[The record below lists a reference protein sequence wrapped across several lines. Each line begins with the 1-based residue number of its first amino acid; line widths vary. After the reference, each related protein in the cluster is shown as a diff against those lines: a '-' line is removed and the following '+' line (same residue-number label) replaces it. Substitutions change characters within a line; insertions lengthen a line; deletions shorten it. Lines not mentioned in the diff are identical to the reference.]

1 MSINIGDNFSYLGK
15 KFLDNRQSFDTLEL
29 MNNCSDAP
37 LGFITY
43 CKEDNKRY
51 EYSDAGWIEYKSS
64 ITDEEAEKLNIAYL
78 HSQTT
83 HVQASDLEGFATEE
97 FVTNKIAEAELGSEE
112 VDLSGYVSKEELEG
126 KGYLTGIPEEYVT
139 DEELNS
145 KGYLTEHQDLSNYAT
160 KEYVDDAI
168 SNIDISGGGNVDIDL
183 SNYVTNDKLQEGL
196 ANKFDNVEVNEAETN
211 DSQTA
216 LDFYANGEVVKTVYF
231 SGGGGGSTIIPP
243 YISTIL
249 PENSILGLG
258 GTFNL
263 QLDFSSSVTG
273 RGTAKIFVNDVESIS
288 MSIPQGENTIPMVD
302 TYFTKGNNRVTVY
315 VIDRTG
321 QMSNSLTFYVRY
333 GSLEITS
340 DFDAYTAYEPGAVVR
355 YYFTPTA
362 VDTSLAL
369 TMYMK
374 IDGGVKDGVSCSS
387 DTRGYF
393 TFPNNLEVGAHFC
406 QAYVMDSAGNTSN
419 VLSFNFIILDA
430 VSLVVASDT
439 INPIVEEGEQ
449 LSIDYKVYMRG
460 ATSFITKT
468 YIDENLV
475 NTGTCGLDFAYY
487 RTNTLTEG
495 IHTIKMEVYDV
506 TETVSDYIIWT
517 VTVTPSTYEM
527 LQPVKAGSLFIGTA
541 QNMTNSSEN
550 KEVWRGTDQDGA
562 IVDGILH
569 NFAFNSESGWVDDEL
584 LISGASSVE
593 IPITPLANNAR
604 YGFTLDIEFA
614 SKMIGVDDALVLNL
628 WDDEKDCGIKITTE
642 QVILR
647 SAEGNQADLY
657 FTDSE
662 MTSVMFIIDRNEA
675 TAKIYL
681 NGVMCSAFHLSDYSI
696 DGVPYLEDFTV
707 NNTIMLGG
715 SGHAR
720 IKNLRVYQV
729 ALSTDE
735 ILNNFM
741 ANETRKAE
749 QKALVEF
756 QKGDHL
762 PTLTIYCDFSG
773 LGKNDKKPCAITYVS
788 TDEEKY
794 GKSFTLTH
802 KKSTCQYQGT
812 SSMAYPIKNYRI
824 NLADEKGEKWK
835 YDFPY
840 GQPERR
846 YTLKADFMSSGH
858 WTNTGLTKWINKN
871 LYNYDLDDEKTMN
884 PKKWYDINNGG
895 SINDTRECIYGFPCR
910 LILVNDGNTPL
921 NEGQNEPTPGNTKD
935 MGIFNFNHDKDATD
949 TMGFDD
955 DVFPNCASYEVTA
968 NSDTSAGAFMRYKGV
983 PGNFA
988 TGGICETP
996 IGYVSGAY
1004 YTPLFPVE
1012 MFDGVTTVHH
1022 VIWTACSIGVDVNFN
1037 EVTNIQGQDPDLSEV
1052 IVEGVKYV
1060 RFKYYNT
1067 PDTTI
1072 GNVTIKATEVLEEAM
1087 PNFMAD
1093 FYVKSESDEL
1103 DYIKQSFELRFPDE
1117 DDVAEGWGFMG
1128 IPGEEG
1134 TGLKA
1139 LIDWVDGC
1147 TDEEFVRDFDQHF
1160 NRDYTLRY
1168 FLLVITLGMVDNLG
1182 KNMMLDTWDNKIFMP
1197 RFYDCDTICSY
1208 DNSGQLK
1215 FDVDIEMAQGYW
1227 NTSSSR
1233 LWTRIRDLMHDEL
1246 VAKYNNMRQN
1256 GMSYESFMEC
1266 FYDEQIAKIPQKYYN
1281 MDYDVKYGPFAD
1293 SYIGMANGDTY
1304 EHLKRWLQQRL
1315 RFVDTLYDYAPS
1327 YNNDVL
1333 TIRAN
1338 TTEPMTLEIETYT
1351 PVYQHLSWYNNQMD
1365 KKKIDGKTSVSFTG
1379 TAMAATDQEVLI
1391 YGGSNIKSIKGIS
1404 SMNPNRMLIGSA
1416 TRLIELDAPNCPL
1429 LADINANKANLAP
1442 HIYLNKVDLSG
1453 CPLLGGNLIVNQS
1466 PLVREIDIRGTAITG
1481 LNLPPS
1487 LRNLEV
1493 LKLPAAISNLVLNDA
1508 GQLHTL
1514 ELEEGGMLQSV
1525 SMTNCNA
1532 LTNVTNFNLEDATS
1546 ITLNNSYN
1554 TVDELYFSKATNLSV
1569 SNMANLERVIY
1580 TPNAEHEVF
1589 DKANVD
1595 NASNYTISTFNC
1607 PKLNEFVTT
1616 APYRE
1621 SYNIYKD
1628 EKVIDTTKTFDIL
1641 PKDYIKGYIHYETG
1655 EAVEQSDSPNI
1666 AFIQYVEVT
1675 EGLSYALEGECD
1687 TVRIAFY
1694 DDTKKF
1700 VKYIDTSTPNT
1711 FAVPTGVS
1719 YVRAMF
1725 VNYKTPVEQY
1735 KILGYGFTT
1744 IQVKDY
1750 GEKKPNE
1757 VFEANILDISSTQF
1771 TDVKLLCTTDTN
1783 KLLLPRTV
1791 KNLIVD
1797 SAYDLDTELLT
1808 DGDYD
1813 TIHTDLYEPYNTDY
1827 EENVFKTVTTNYPDF
1842 FGTEAPITANKY
1854 IDNNGNISDANSW
1867 FSTVDFYDISHCT
1880 SIRVNSSKGS
1890 TRIFFYDS
1898 SQTFIIYYDMTVGT
1912 DIDIPN
1918 NAKYARWLLNQGYEK
1933 RDITIGSNS
1942 PVNIVPS
1949 ASDGS
1954 LIFSMH
1960 APHNTTEPA
1969 SGVWDLKGFE
1979 FDTFHTFG
1987 LNNDIKQIYGYVEK
2001 SIVLEGTNLNW
2012 EFSYGSRDHTYILN
2026 NGFKSIT
2033 PLLCNGHI
2041 IVCRDKDGN
2050 VVANYKFVDKGIAV
2064 KIPANTYEIE
2074 LECYTTETSI
2084 VSYNVVYEE
2093 LEPIQIQMPNRLD
2106 GYTNRVDNFVSPYEV
2121 ARYIASDTTTIP
2133 SFNSEFRYHT
2143 IVSST
2148 DDGYEY
2154 VITADDLDNLPTSMV
2169 FKNLTGL
2176 KSVKYLKTDA
2186 LTSMN
2191 AMFYGCS
2198 KLESINLSNSN
2209 TANVT
2214 SMYTMF
2220 QGCTSLSDV
2229 NLSGVNTSKVTSF
2242 FRMFYGCSSLT
2253 SLDLSSL
2260 DAGKVT
2266 DVEEMFCSCSKLEDL
2281 ILFGGQPK
2289 LYRMKGVFNKCNKLK
2304 SLDLNYWDTR
2314 DVNSTENLF
2323 NSCYALTTLNIS
2335 NWNMSK
2341 VTTMYSMFNGCSS
2354 LTSIDL
2360 SGWVT
2365 SSLTSMYNIFRQC
2378 SSLTNIEGIE
2388 TLDTSKVA
2396 NMVAVFYG
2404 CSSLTSLDLSG
2415 WDTSTITD
2423 AADMFTKC
2431 TSLQELHIET
2441 WPLND
2446 VTQREVSSLPVGN
2459 DAKNIVYATA
2469 YFTVPSG
2476 WTLDHALEII
2486 RYTTSKSGTKPDLG
2500 MFTAYSLGETDNG
2513 DGTYTVQIAAN
2524 SLDNLPDTIL
2534 MNYTRVDGLLSVDKC
2549 NCSNL
2554 LSTESMF
2561 MNCSTLTRVNLI
2573 GLDAGTVTN
2582 MSKMFYGCGN
2592 LKTIEGIGT
2601 WNTSNVTNMASMFRG
2616 CELLTSLDVSNWG
2629 TSKVADMGGLFADC
2643 RKLTSVEGIGEWDT
2657 SSVTAMNGLFSNC
2670 KGLTSLD
2677 LSGWK
2682 PEKVV
2687 KMSGMFYGCSS
2698 LSSVIGMDSWYCP
2711 LVDDISSLFQGTDKM
2726 TTIDIH
2732 TWKKGLAEEA
2742 KIITIFS
2749 FANNYG
2755 TTYIDISGIEV
2766 VDDINFA
2773 NAFRWGLQTLKWSN
2787 WKNTID
2793 LSNVGTLTQECVIDL
2808 VANLAEVTSTK
2819 TLTLGS
2825 TLLRY
2830 LTDEQIAEAT
2840 NKGWTLV

>member
-1 MSINIGDNFSYLGK
+1 MSLNIGDNFSYLGK

-29 MNNCSDAP
+29 MNNCSDVP
-37 LGFITY
+37 IGFITF

-51 EYSDAGWIEYKSS
+51 EYTESGWIEYSTSISS
-64 ITDEEAEKLNIAYL
+64 EQVEKINAAYI
-78 HSQTT
+78 HSQTQ
-83 HVQASDLEGFATEE
+83 HVQPSDLEGFATEE
-97 FVTNKIAEAELGSEE
+97 FVTNKIAEAELGGEE

-139 DEELNS
+139 DEELNA
-145 KGYLTEHQDLSNYAT
+145 KGYLTEHQDLSGYAT
-160 KEYVDDAI
+160 KEYVDEAI

-183 SNYVTNDKLQEGL
+183 SNYVTNDKLQESL
-196 ANKFDNVEVNEAETN
+196 ANKFDNVEVNEAQTT

-216 LDFYANGEVVKTVYF
+216 LDFYANGEVVKTIYF
-231 SGGGGGSTIIPP
+231 SGGGGNATIPP

-258 GTFNL
+258 GVFDL

-273 RGTAKIFVNDVESIS
+273 RGTVKIFVNDVESIS
-288 MSIPQGENTIPMVD
+288 MSIPQGENTIPMAD

-315 VIDRTG
+315 VVDRTG

-374 IDGGVKDGVSCSS
+374 IDGEVKDGVSCSS

-406 QAYVMDSAGNTSN
+406 QAYVMDSAGSTSN
-419 VLSFNFIILDA
+419 VLSFNFIVLDA

-439 INPIVEEGEQ
+439 VNPIVEEGEQ
-449 LSIDYKVYMRG
+449 LSLDYKVYMRG

-487 RTNTLTEG
+487 KTSTLTEG

-662 MTSVMFIIDRNEA
+662 MTSVIFIIDRNEA

-741 ANETRKAE
+741 ANETIKAE

-756 QKGDHL
+756 QKGNHL

-773 LGKNDKKPCAITYVS
+773 LGKDDKKPCAITYVS

-824 NLADEKGEKWK
+824 NLADETGEKWK

-846 YTLKADFMSSGH
+846 FTLKADFMSSGH
-858 WTNTGLTKWINKN
+858 WTNTGLTKWINNN

-968 NSDTSAGAFMRYKGV
+968 NSDTSAGAFMRNSKKMEFNITNRYGGYYYLDDLGLKLGDTVTYK
-983 PGNFA
+983 
-988 TGGICETP
+988 T
-996 IGYVSGAY
+996 SGDTLGTVFY
-1004 YTPLFPVE
+1004 YTDNNAAVSTKALGTNEGTFVIPEDENIVKIRFRPSSVNTDLITLNGEQYQAVYV
-1012 MFDGVTTVHH
+1012 DGTPSSTV
-1022 VIWTACSIGVDVNFN
+1022 G
-1037 EVTNIQGQDPDLSEV
+1037 
-1052 IVEGVKYV
+1052 
-1060 RFKYYNT
+1060 
-1067 PDTTI
+1067 
-1072 GNVTIKATEVLEEAM
+1072 
-1087 PNFMAD
+1087 
-1093 FYVKSESDEL
+1093 ESDL

-1117 DDVAEGWGFMG
+1117 DDVPEGWGFMG

-1139 LIDWVDGC
+1139 LIDWVDTC

-1160 NRDYTLRY
+1160 HRDYTLRY

-1256 GMSYESFMEC
+1256 GLSYESLMEC

-1442 HIYLNKVDLSG
+1442 HLYLNRVNLSG

-1487 LRNLEV
+1487 LRNLEI

-1514 ELEEGGMLQSV
+1514 EFEEGGTLQSV

-1546 ITLNNSYN
+1546 VTLNNSYN
-1554 TVDELYFSKATNLSV
+1554 TVNELYFSKATNLSV
-1569 SNMANLERVIY
+1569 SNMSNLERLVY

-1589 DKANVD
+1589 DKTNVD
-1595 NASNYTISTFNC
+1595 NALNYTISTFNC

-1616 APYRE
+1616 APYRN
-1621 SYNIYKD
+1621 SY
-1628 EKVIDTTKTFDIL
+1628 
-1641 PKDYIKGYIHYETG
+1641 G
-1655 EAVEQSDSPNI
+1655 
-1666 AFIQYVEVT
+1666 
-1675 EGLSYALEGECD
+1675 
-1687 TVRIAFY
+1687 
-1694 DDTKKF
+1694 
-1700 VKYIDTSTPNT
+1700 
-1711 FAVPTGVS
+1711 
-1719 YVRAMF
+1719 
-1725 VNYKTPVEQY
+1725 
-1735 KILGYGFTT
+1735 
-1744 IQVKDY
+1744 KDY

-1757 VFEANILDISSTQF
+1757 VFEANVLDISSTQF

-1797 SAYDLDTELLT
+1797 SAYDLDTEYLT

-1827 EENVFKTVTTNYPDF
+1827 EGEVVKIISGTVS
-1842 FGTEAPITANKY
+1842 E
-1854 IDNNGNISDANSW
+1854 
-1867 FSTVDFYDISHCT
+1867 TVEEHQY
-1880 SIRVNSSKGS
+1880 
-1890 TRIFFYDS
+1890 
-1898 SQTFIIYYDMTVGT
+1898 
-1912 DIDIPN
+1912 
-1918 NAKYARWLLNQGYEK
+1918 
-1933 RDITIGSNS
+1933 
-1942 PVNIVPS
+1942 NIVPS

-1954 LIFSMH
+1954 LIFSMY

-1969 SGVWDLKGFE
+1969 SGTWDMKGLE
-1979 FDTFHTFG
+1979 LDIYHTFG
-1987 LNNDIKQIYGYVEK
+1987 LNNDIVQAEDG
-2001 SIVLEGTNLNW
+2001 
-2012 EFSYGSRDHTYILN
+2012 
-2026 NGFKSIT
+2026 SIT
-2033 PLLCNGHI
+2033 
-2041 IVCRDKDGN
+2041 
-2050 VVANYKFVDKGIAV
+2050 
-2064 KIPANTYEIE
+2064 
-2074 LECYTTETSI
+2074 
-2084 VSYNVVYEE
+2084 
-2093 LEPIQIQMPNRLD
+2093 MPNRLD
-2106 GYTNRVDNFVSPYEV
+2106 GYSYSIDNLRFPNEIANYT
-2121 ARYIASDTTTIP
+2121 ASDANTFPT
-2133 SFNSEFRYHT
+2133 FNDEFKY
-2143 IVSST
+2143 S
-2148 DDGYEY
+2148 Y
-2154 VITADDLDNLPTSMV
+2154 VVNEQGGSYNYRILADDMDNLPTSIS
-2169 FKNLTGL
+2169 FRDKSNLLT
-2176 KSVKYLKTDA
+2176 VEYLNVNKVTN
-2186 LTSMN
+2186 MN
-2191 AMFYGCS
+2191 SMFY
-2198 KLESINLSNSN
+2198 N
-2209 TANVT
+2209 
-2214 SMYTMF
+2214 
-2220 QGCTSLSDV
+2220 
-2229 NLSGVNTSKVTSF
+2229 
-2242 FRMFYGCSSLT
+2242 CSSLT
-2253 SLDLSSL
+2253 SLDAS
-2260 DAGKVT
+2260 
-2266 DVEEMFCSCSKLEDL
+2266 
-2281 ILFGGQPK
+2281 
-2289 LYRMKGVFNKCNKLK
+2289 N
-2304 SLDLNYWDTR
+2304 WDT
-2314 DVNSTENLF
+2314 
-2323 NSCYALTTLNIS
+2323 
-2335 NWNMSK
+2335 SK
-2341 VTTMYSMFNGCSS
+2341 VTTMV
-2354 LTSIDL
+2354 D
-2360 SGWVT
+2360 
-2365 SSLTSMYNIFRQC
+2365 
-2378 SSLTNIEGIE
+2378 
-2388 TLDTSKVA
+2388 A
-2396 NMVAVFYG
+2396 FYG
-2404 CSSLTSLDLSG
+2404 CSNLTSIKGIGTWDTGEVTIMSGTFNNCAKLSSLDVSNWVTSNVENMYNLFRNCSSLQSIDISG
-2415 WDTSTITD
+2415 WDTSNVTNMGYMFHGCTALTSLNLSNFNTSKLTGMSCMFYSCIALTSLNLSSFDTGNVTD
-2423 AADMFTKC
+2423 TYAMLSNC
-2431 TSLQELHIET
+2431 TSLQELHIES

-2446 VTQREVSSLPVGN
+2446 ITQKAVSSLPVGN
-2459 DAKNIVYATA
+2459 DAKNDVYASVN
-2469 YFTVPSG
+2469 FTVPSG
-2476 WTLDHALEII
+2476 WTLINATAKTMIMDQN
-2486 RYTTSKSGTKPDLG
+2486 DL
-2500 MFTAYSLGETDNG
+2500 
-2513 DGTYTVQIAAN
+2513 AN
-2524 SLDNLPDTIL
+2524 
-2534 MNYTRVDGLLSVDKC
+2534 
-2549 NCSNL
+2549 
-2554 LSTESMF
+2554 
-2561 MNCSTLTRVNLI
+2561 
-2573 GLDAGTVTN
+2573 
-2582 MSKMFYGCGN
+2582 
-2592 LKTIEGIGT
+2592 
-2601 WNTSNVTNMASMFRG
+2601 
-2616 CELLTSLDVSNWG
+2616 
-2629 TSKVADMGGLFADC
+2629 
-2643 RKLTSVEGIGEWDT
+2643 
-2657 SSVTAMNGLFSNC
+2657 
-2670 KGLTSLD
+2670 
-2677 LSGWK
+2677 
-2682 PEKVV
+2682 
-2687 KMSGMFYGCSS
+2687 
-2698 LSSVIGMDSWYCP
+2698 
-2711 LVDDISSLFQGTDKM
+2711 
-2726 TTIDIH
+2726 
-2732 TWKKGLAEEA
+2732 
-2742 KIITIFS
+2742 
-2749 FANNYG
+2749 
-2755 TTYIDISGIEV
+2755 
-2766 VDDINFA
+2766 
-2773 NAFRWGLQTLKWSN
+2773 
-2787 WKNTID
+2787 
-2793 LSNVGTLTQECVIDL
+2793 
-2808 VANLAEVTSTK
+2808 
-2819 TLTLGS
+2819 
-2825 TLLRY
+2825 
-2830 LTDEQIAEAT
+2830 LTDEEIAALIDD
-2840 NKGWTLV
+2840 GWTIG

>member
-1 MSINIGDNFSYLGK
+1 MSLNIGDNFSYLGK

-29 MNNCSDAP
+29 MNNCSDVP
-37 LGFITY
+37 IGFITF

-51 EYSDAGWIEYKSS
+51 EYTESGW
-64 ITDEEAEKLNIAYL
+64 
-78 HSQTT
+78 
-83 HVQASDLEGFATEE
+83 V
-97 FVTNKIAEAELGSEE
+97 EL
-112 VDLSGYVSKEELEG
+112 V
-126 KGYLTGIPEEYVT
+126 
-139 DEELNS
+139 
-145 KGYLTEHQDLSNYAT
+145 
-160 KEYVDDAI
+160 
-168 SNIDISGGGNVDIDL
+168 GGGNVNIDL
-183 SNYVTNDKLQEGL
+183 SDYVTNDKLQEGL

-211 DSQTA
+211 DDQTA

-231 SGGGGGSTIIPP
+231 SGGGGGSATIPP

-258 GTFNL
+258 GVFDL
-263 QLDFSSSVTG
+263 QLDFSSSIIG
-273 RGTAKIFVNDVESIS
+273 RGTVKIFVNDVESIS
-288 MSIPQGENTIPMVD
+288 MSIPQGENTIPMAD

-374 IDGGVKDGVSCSS
+374 IDGAVKDGVSCSS

-393 TFPNNLEVGAHFC
+393 TFPNNLEVGAHYC
-406 QAYVMDSAGNTSN
+406 QAYIVDSAGNTSN
-419 VLSFNFIILDA
+419 VLSFNFIVLDA

-439 INPIVEEGEQ
+439 VNPIIEEGEQ
-449 LSIDYKVYMRG
+449 LSLDYKVYMRG

-487 RTNTLTEG
+487 RTSTLTEG

-662 MTSVMFIIDRNEA
+662 MTSVMFVIDRNEA

-773 LGKNDKKPCAITYVS
+773 LGKDDKKPCAITYVS

-824 NLADEKGEKWK
+824 NLADETGEKWK

-840 GQPERR
+840 GKPERR

-858 WTNTGLTKWINKN
+858 WTNTGLTKWINNN

-895 SINDTRECIYGFPCR
+895 SIDDTRECIYGFPCR

-968 NSDTSAGAFMRYKGV
+968 NSDTSAGAFM
-983 PGNFA
+983 
-988 TGGICETP
+988 
-996 IGYVSGAY
+996 
-1004 YTPLFPVE
+1004 
-1012 MFDGVTTVHH
+1012 
-1022 VIWTACSIGVDVNFN
+1022 
-1037 EVTNIQGQDPDLSEV
+1037 
-1052 IVEGVKYV
+1052 KYDAN
-1060 RFKYYNT
+1060 RT
-1067 PDTTI
+1067 PDMT
-1072 GNVTIKATEVLEEAM
+1072 
-1087 PNFMAD
+1087 
-1093 FYVKSESDEL
+1093 EL

-1117 DDVAEGWGFMG
+1117 DDVPEGWGFMG

-1233 LWTRIRDLMHDEL
+1233 LWSRIRDLMHDEL
-1246 VAKYNNMRQN
+1246 VAKYNDMRQN
-1256 GMSYESFMEC
+1256 GMSYETFMEC

-1442 HIYLNKVDLSG
+1442 HLYLNKVNLNG

-1481 LNLPPS
+1481 LNLPS
-1487 LRNLEV
+1487 SVRNLEV
-1493 LKLPAAISNLVLNDA
+1493 LRLPAAIQNLVLNDA

-1514 ELEEGGMLQSV
+1514 EFEYGGRIQNV

-1554 TVDELYFSKATNLSV
+1554 TVNELYFSKATNLSI
-1569 SNMANLERVIY
+1569 SNMANLERIIY

-1589 DKANVD
+1589 DKTNVD
-1595 NASNYTISTFNC
+1595 NALNYTISTFNC
-1607 PKLNEFVTT
+1607 PKLNTFMTT
-1616 APYRE
+1616 APYRN
-1621 SYNIYKD
+1621 SYGK
-1628 EKVIDTTKTFDIL
+1628 E
-1641 PKDYIKGYIHYETG
+1641 
-1655 EAVEQSDSPNI
+1655 
-1666 AFIQYVEVT
+1666 
-1675 EGLSYALEGECD
+1675 
-1687 TVRIAFY
+1687 
-1694 DDTKKF
+1694 
-1700 VKYIDTSTPNT
+1700 
-1711 FAVPTGVS
+1711 
-1719 YVRAMF
+1719 
-1725 VNYKTPVEQY
+1725 
-1735 KILGYGFTT
+1735 
-1744 IQVKDY
+1744 Y

-1757 VFEANILDISSTQF
+1757 VFEANVLDISSTQF
-1771 TDVKLLCTTDTN
+1771 KDVKLLCTTDTN

-1791 KNLIVD
+1791 KNLVVD
-1797 SAYDLDTELLT
+1797 SAYDLDTEYLT

-1827 EENVFKTVTTNYPDF
+1827 KDSVVIQKDRLISLVENGKKVGNFEIGYEIYPD
-1842 FGTEAPITANKY
+1842 GYPREASGFLTTPYYSIAPGNTFRFETQHGVNTGLYEFQIAYADADFKPIRFDWCQAGYLPSAGWDVAPAGSAYVIVSARYDTLMVTDGIFRLY
-1854 IDNNGNISDANSW
+1854 ISGAA
-1867 FSTVDFYDISHCT
+1867 T
-1880 SIRVNSSKGS
+1880 
-1890 TRIFFYDS
+1890 
-1898 SQTFIIYYDMTVGT
+1898 
-1912 DIDIPN
+1912 P
-1918 NAKYARWLLNQGYEK
+1918 
-1933 RDITIGSNS
+1933 
-1942 PVNIVPS
+1942 NIVPS
-1949 ASDGS
+1949 SSDGS
-1954 LIFSMH
+1954 LIFSMY

-1969 SGVWDLKGFE
+1969 SGTWDMKGLD

-1987 LNNDIKQIYGYVEK
+1987 LNNDIIQAEDG
-2001 SIVLEGTNLNW
+2001 
-2012 EFSYGSRDHTYILN
+2012 
-2026 NGFKSIT
+2026 SIT
-2033 PLLCNGHI
+2033 
-2041 IVCRDKDGN
+2041 
-2050 VVANYKFVDKGIAV
+2050 
-2064 KIPANTYEIE
+2064 
-2074 LECYTTETSI
+2074 
-2084 VSYNVVYEE
+2084 
-2093 LEPIQIQMPNRLD
+2093 MPNRLD
-2106 GYTNRVDNFVSPYEV
+2106 GYSYKLDNLRLPNEIANYT
-2121 ARYIASDTTTIP
+2121 ASDANTFPT
-2133 SFNSEFRYHT
+2133 FNAEFKY
-2143 IVSST
+2143 S
-2148 DDGYEY
+2148 Y
-2154 VITADDLDNLPTSMV
+2154 VINEQDGVYVYRILADDMDNLPTSIS
-2169 FKNLTGL
+2169 FYSKTTLLTVG
-2176 KSVKYLKTDA
+2176 Y
-2186 LTSMN
+2186 
-2191 AMFYGCS
+2191 
-2198 KLESINLSNSN
+2198 INMS
-2209 TANVT
+2209 NVT
-2214 SMYTMF
+2214 TIN
-2220 QGCTSLSDV
+2220 D
-2229 NLSGVNTSKVTSF
+2229 
-2242 FRMFYGCSSLT
+2242 
-2253 SLDLSSL
+2253 
-2260 DAGKVT
+2260 
-2266 DVEEMFCSCSKLEDL
+2266 
-2281 ILFGGQPK
+2281 
-2289 LYRMKGVFNKCNKLK
+2289 
-2304 SLDLNYWDTR
+2304 
-2314 DVNSTENLF
+2314 
-2323 NSCYALTTLNIS
+2323 
-2335 NWNMSK
+2335 
-2341 VTTMYSMFNGCSS
+2341 MFNGCSS
-2354 LTSIDL
+2354 LTSVDAKDWDVRNVVTTASTFMGCSAL
-2360 SGWVT
+2360 TSLNVSGWDT
-2365 SSLTSMYNIFRQC
+2365 SNFDYLYYTFYDC
-2378 SSLTNIEGIE
+2378 SSLTEIIGIE
-2388 TLDTSKVA
+2388 DWDTRNVA
-2396 NMVAVFYG
+2396 GLEWTFRN
-2404 CSSLTSLDLSG
+2404 CSSLTELNIGGWDVSKVTTMMSAFRSCDNLTTLDLSG
-2415 WDTSTITD
+2415 WDVSQV
-2423 AADMFTKC
+2423 
-2431 TSLQELHIET
+2431 TSLNNTFRGCSNLTELDVTEWDTDLVTNMQGTFRDCSSLTTLDISGWNVNNVSDMDNMMNGCGSLVELDMSNWNVSNVDDMT
-2441 WPLND
+2441 NMMYDCYALQIIRVNNWPLND
-2446 VTQREVSSLPVGN
+2446 ITQSAITRLPVGD
-2459 DAKNIVYATA
+2459 DAKNIIYATV
-2469 YFTVPSG
+2469 YFTAPSG
-2476 WTLDHALEII
+2476 WELVNLLEIA
-2486 RYTTSKSGTKPDLG
+2486 RYTTNATGVLPTFNTDFTGYEVGT
-2500 MFTAYSLGETDNG
+2500 TDNG
-2513 DGTYTVQIAAN
+2513 NGTYTIRIATNNLENMPSTIYFRDN
-2524 SLDNLPDTIL
+2524 SSLLTVEKIAIP
-2534 MNYTRVDGLLSVDKC
+2534 GLTDISQMIE
-2549 NCSNL
+2549 NC
-2554 LSTESMF
+2554 
-2561 MNCSTLTRVNLI
+2561 
-2573 GLDAGTVTN
+2573 A
-2582 MSKMFYGCGN
+2582 
-2592 LKTIEGIGT
+2592 
-2601 WNTSNVTNMASMFRG
+2601 NVTYINVSD
-2616 CELLTSLDVSNWG
+2616 LDVSQVTIMNR
-2629 TSKVADMGGLFADC
+2629 AL
-2643 RKLTSVEGIGEWDT
+2643 RKCNNLVTIDVTGWDT
-2657 SSVTAMNGLFSNC
+2657 RNV
-2670 KGLTSLD
+2670 TSLYGTFANNPKLETIIGLED
-2677 LSGWK
+2677 WNVENVESFREICTGNTALQAFNIGNWRNNK
-2682 PEKVV
+2682 NTITY
-2687 KMSGMFYGCSS
+2687 GMFYGCRALTELDMGGFDMGNVTDTTSMFSS
-2698 LSSVIGMDSWYCP
+2698 TSGLTRFNSPTNIG
-2711 LVDDISSLFQGTDKM
+2711 ISIAF
-2726 TTIDIH
+2726 
-2732 TWKKGLAEEA
+2732 
-2742 KIITIFS
+2742 
-2749 FANNYG
+2749 NN
-2755 TTYIDISGIEV
+2755 T
-2766 VDDINFA
+2766 
-2773 NAFRWGLQTLKWSN
+2773 Q
-2787 WKNTID
+2787 ID
-2793 LSNVGTLTQECVIDL
+2793 LESALDIID
-2808 VANLAEVTSTK
+2808 NLAEVSSTQ

-2825 TLLRY
+2825 GILGLL
-2830 LTDEQIAEAT
+2830 TPAQIAVAT
-2840 NKGWTLV
+2840 NKGWDVR

>member
-1 MSINIGDNFSYLGK
+1 MSLNIGDNFSYLGK

-29 MNNCSDAP
+29 MNNCSDVP
-37 LGFITY
+37 IGFITF

-51 EYSDAGWIEYKSS
+51 EYTESGWVEYSTS
-64 ITDEEAEKLNIAYL
+64 ISNEQVEKINAAYI
-78 HSQTT
+78 HSQTQ
-83 HVQASDLEGFATEE
+83 HVQPSDLEGFATEE
-97 FVTNKIAEAELGSEE
+97 FVTNKIAEAELGGGE

-139 DEELNS
+139 DEELNA
-145 KGYLTEHQDLSNYAT
+145 KGYLTEHQDLSGYAT
-160 KEYVDDAI
+160 KEYVDEAV
-168 SNIDISGGGNVDIDL
+168 SNIDISGGNVDIDL
-183 SNYVTNDKLQEGL
+183 SDYVTNDKLQEGL

-211 DSQTA
+211 DNQTA

-231 SGGGGGSTIIPP
+231 SGGGGGSATIPP

-263 QLDFSSSVTG
+263 QLDFSSSITG

-288 MSIPQGENTIPMVD
+288 MSIPQGENTIPMAD

-374 IDGGVKDGVSCSS
+374 IDGAVKDGVSCSS

-406 QAYVMDSAGNTSN
+406 QAYVTDSAGNTSN
-419 VLSFNFIILDA
+419 ILSFNFIVLDA

-439 INPIVEEGEQ
+439 VNPIVEEGEQ
-449 LSIDYKVYMRG
+449 LSLDYKVYMRG

-468 YIDENLV
+468 YIDEDLV

-495 IHTIKMEVYDV
+495 VHTIKMEVYDV

-593 IPITPLANNAR
+593 IPITPLANNAK

-662 MTSVMFIIDRNEA
+662 MTSVMFVIDRNEA

-707 NNTIMLGG
+707 NNTITLGG

-756 QKGDHL
+756 QKGNHL

-824 NLADEKGEKWK
+824 NLADEAGNKWK

-846 YTLKADFMSSGH
+846 FTLKADFMSSGH
-858 WTNTGLTKWINKN
+858 WTNTGLTKWINNN
-871 LYNYDLDDEKTMN
+871 LYNYDLNDEKTMN

-895 SINDTRECIYGFPCR
+895 SIDDTRECIYGFPCR

-968 NSDTSAGAFMRYKGV
+968 NSDTSAGAFMKY
-983 PGNFA
+983 
-988 TGGICETP
+988 
-996 IGYVSGAY
+996 
-1004 YTPLFPVE
+1004 
-1012 MFDGVTTVHH
+1012 
-1022 VIWTACSIGVDVNFN
+1022 DVN
-1037 EVTNIQGQDPDLSEV
+1037 
-1052 IVEGVKYV
+1052 
-1060 RFKYYNT
+1060 RT
-1067 PDTTI
+1067 PDI
-1072 GNVTIKATEVLEEAM
+1072 
-1087 PNFMAD
+1087 
-1093 FYVKSESDEL
+1093 SEL

-1117 DDVAEGWGFMG
+1117 DDVEEGWGFMG

-1134 TGLKA
+1134 TGLKT

-1246 VAKYNNMRQN
+1246 VAKYNDMRQN
-1256 GMSYESFMEC
+1256 GMSYETFMEC

-1442 HIYLNKVDLSG
+1442 HIYLNKVNLSG
-1453 CPLLGGNLIVNQS
+1453 CPLLGGNLIINQS
-1466 PLVREIDIRGTAITG
+1466 PLVREIDIHGTAITG
-1481 LNLPPS
+1481 LNLPS
-1487 LRNLEV
+1487 SVRNLEV
-1493 LKLPAAISNLVLNDA
+1493 LRLPAAIQNLVLNDA

-1514 ELEEGGMLQSV
+1514 EFEDGGRIQNV

-1554 TVDELYFSKATNLSV
+1554 TVNELYFSKATNLSV
-1569 SNMANLERVIY
+1569 SNMANLERVVY

-1589 DKANVD
+1589 DKTNVD
-1595 NASNYTISTFNC
+1595 NALNYTISTFNC

-1616 APYRE
+1616 APYRN
-1621 SYNIYKD
+1621 SY
-1628 EKVIDTTKTFDIL
+1628 
-1641 PKDYIKGYIHYETG
+1641 
-1655 EAVEQSDSPNI
+1655 S
-1666 AFIQYVEVT
+1666 
-1675 EGLSYALEGECD
+1675 
-1687 TVRIAFY
+1687 
-1694 DDTKKF
+1694 
-1700 VKYIDTSTPNT
+1700 
-1711 FAVPTGVS
+1711 
-1719 YVRAMF
+1719 
-1725 VNYKTPVEQY
+1725 
-1735 KILGYGFTT
+1735 
-1744 IQVKDY
+1744 KDY

-1791 KNLIVD
+1791 KNLVVD
-1797 SAYDLDTELLT
+1797 SAYDLDTEYLS

-1813 TIHTDLYEPYNTDY
+1813 TIHTDLYEPYNSDHEGKVIKIVSGTMTKPITEYPLTEGYTLSNSGGSDVVSNANAY
-1827 EENVFKTVTTNYPDF
+1827 VSDFIVVLPNTTVTVTGYVMQRINVYD
-1842 FGTEAPITANKY
+1842 ANK
-1854 IDNNGNISDANSW
+1854 N
-1867 FSTVDFYDISHCT
+1867 
-1880 SIRVNSSKGS
+1880 
-1890 TRIFFYDS
+1890 RIFS
-1898 SQTFIIYYDMTVGT
+1898 SNNWITDVSIPSNGHYIRFAQERGYISRTTIILETVEEHL
-1912 DIDIPN
+1912 
-1918 NAKYARWLLNQGYEK
+1918 Y
-1933 RDITIGSNS
+1933 
-1942 PVNIVPS
+1942 NIVPS

-1954 LIFSMH
+1954 LIFSMY

-1969 SGVWDLKGFE
+1969 SGTWDMKGLD
-1979 FDTFHTFG
+1979 FDTFHAFG
-1987 LNNDIKQIYGYVEK
+1987 LNNDI
-2001 SIVLEGTNLNW
+2001 
-2012 EFSYGSRDHTYILN
+2012 ILAED
-2026 NGFKSIT
+2026 GSIT
-2033 PLLCNGHI
+2033 
-2041 IVCRDKDGN
+2041 
-2050 VVANYKFVDKGIAV
+2050 
-2064 KIPANTYEIE
+2064 
-2074 LECYTTETSI
+2074 
-2084 VSYNVVYEE
+2084 
-2093 LEPIQIQMPNRLD
+2093 MPNRLD
-2106 GYTNRVDNFVSPYEV
+2106 
-2121 ARYIASDTTTIP
+2121 
-2133 SFNSEFRYHT
+2133 
-2143 IVSST
+2143 
-2148 DDGYEY
+2148 EY
-2154 VITADDLDNLPTSMV
+2154 SNTVVNLPNRSTM
-2169 FKNLTGL
+2169 TMR
-2176 KSVKYLKTDA
+2176 
-2186 LTSMN
+2186 MN
-2191 AMFYGCS
+2191 ETE
-2198 KLESINLSNSN
+2198 L
-2209 TANVT
+2209 AN
-2214 SMYTMF
+2214 
-2220 QGCTSLSDV
+2220 
-2229 NLSGVNTSKVTSF
+2229 
-2242 FRMFYGCSSLT
+2242 
-2253 SLDLSSL
+2253 
-2260 DAGKVT
+2260 
-2266 DVEEMFCSCSKLEDL
+2266 
-2281 ILFGGQPK
+2281 
-2289 LYRMKGVFNKCNKLK
+2289 
-2304 SLDLNYWDTR
+2304 
-2314 DVNSTENLF
+2314 
-2323 NSCYALTTLNIS
+2323 
-2335 NWNMSK
+2335 
-2341 VTTMYSMFNGCSS
+2341 
-2354 LTSIDL
+2354 
-2360 SGWVT
+2360 
-2365 SSLTSMYNIFRQC
+2365 
-2378 SSLTNIEGIE
+2378 
-2388 TLDTSKVA
+2388 
-2396 NMVAVFYG
+2396 
-2404 CSSLTSLDLSG
+2404 
-2415 WDTSTITD
+2415 
-2423 AADMFTKC
+2423 
-2431 TSLQELHIET
+2431 
-2441 WPLND
+2441 
-2446 VTQREVSSLPVGN
+2446 
-2459 DAKNIVYATA
+2459 
-2469 YFTVPSG
+2469 
-2476 WTLDHALEII
+2476 
-2486 RYTTSKSGTKPDLG
+2486 
-2500 MFTAYSLGETDNG
+2500 
-2513 DGTYTVQIAAN
+2513 
-2524 SLDNLPDTIL
+2524 
-2534 MNYTRVDGLLSVDKC
+2534 
-2549 NCSNL
+2549 
-2554 LSTESMF
+2554 
-2561 MNCSTLTRVNLI
+2561 
-2573 GLDAGTVTN
+2573 
-2582 MSKMFYGCGN
+2582 
-2592 LKTIEGIGT
+2592 
-2601 WNTSNVTNMASMFRG
+2601 
-2616 CELLTSLDVSNWG
+2616 
-2629 TSKVADMGGLFADC
+2629 
-2643 RKLTSVEGIGEWDT
+2643 
-2657 SSVTAMNGLFSNC
+2657 
-2670 KGLTSLD
+2670 
-2677 LSGWK
+2677 
-2682 PEKVV
+2682 
-2687 KMSGMFYGCSS
+2687 
-2698 LSSVIGMDSWYCP
+2698 
-2711 LVDDISSLFQGTDKM
+2711 
-2726 TTIDIH
+2726 
-2732 TWKKGLAEEA
+2732 
-2742 KIITIFS
+2742 
-2749 FANNYG
+2749 
-2755 TTYIDISGIEV
+2755 
-2766 VDDINFA
+2766 
-2773 NAFRWGLQTLKWSN
+2773 
-2787 WKNTID
+2787 
-2793 LSNVGTLTQECVIDL
+2793 
-2808 VANLAEVTSTK
+2808 
-2819 TLTLGS
+2819 
-2825 TLLRY
+2825 
-2830 LTDEQIAEAT
+2830 LTDEEIAALI
-2840 NKGWTLV
+2840 NDGWTIG

>member
-1 MSINIGDNFSYLGK
+1 MSLNIGDNFSYLGK

-29 MNNCSDAP
+29 MNNCSDVP
-37 LGFITY
+37 IGFITF

-51 EYSDAGWIEYKSS
+51 EYTESGWVEYSTSISS
-64 ITDEEAEKLNIAYL
+64 EQVEKINAAYI
-78 HSQTT
+78 HSQTQ
-83 HVQASDLEGFATEE
+83 HVQPSDLEGFATEE
-97 FVTNKIAEAELGSEE
+97 FVTNKIAEAELGGEE

-139 DEELNS
+139 DEELNA

-160 KEYVDDAI
+160 KEYVDEAV

-183 SNYVTNDKLQEGL
+183 SDYVTNDKLQEGL

-211 DSQTA
+211 DDQTA
-216 LDFYANGEVVKTVYF
+216 LDFYANGKVVKTVYF
-231 SGGGGGSTIIPP
+231 SGGGGGSATIPP

-263 QLDFSSSVTG
+263 QLDFSSSITG

-288 MSIPQGENTIPMVD
+288 MSIPQGENTIPMAD

-374 IDGGVKDGVSCSS
+374 IDGEVKDGVSCSS

-439 INPIVEEGEQ
+439 VNPIVEEGEQ
-449 LSIDYKVYMRG
+449 LSLDYKVYMRG

-487 RTNTLTEG
+487 RTSTLTEG

-662 MTSVMFIIDRNEA
+662 MTSVMFVIDRNEA

-741 ANETRKAE
+741 ANETRKTE

-756 QKGDHL
+756 QKGNHL

-773 LGKNDKKPCAITYVS
+773 LGKDDKKPCAITYVS

-824 NLADEKGEKWK
+824 NLADETGNKWK

-840 GQPERR
+840 GKPERR
-846 YTLKADFMSSGH
+846 FTLKADFMSSGH
-858 WTNTGLTKWINKN
+858 WTNTGLTKWINNN

-884 PKKWYDINNGG
+884 PKKWYDINHGG
-895 SINDTRECIYGFPCR
+895 SIDDTRECIYGFPCR

-968 NSDTSAGAFMRYKGV
+968 NSDTSAGAFMSYKPPLVPTLYGYKGGSYVIVV
-983 PGNFA
+983 PLHEI
-988 TGGICETP
+988 TGGQVKCETD
-996 IGYVSGAY
+996 G
-1004 YTPLFPVE
+1004 TPNTMHVFLPSRQHYNPFINTISFGNDTNMELYFSADHPAPTWVKINDMKFAVE
-1012 MFDGVTTVHH
+1012 
-1022 VIWTACSIGVDVNFN
+1022 IAPSW
-1037 EVTNIQGQDPDLSEV
+1037 
-1052 IVEGVKYV
+1052 
-1060 RFKYYNT
+1060 
-1067 PDTTI
+1067 
-1072 GNVTIKATEVLEEAM
+1072 EEAVN
-1087 PNFMAD
+1087 PSLYD
-1093 FYVKSESDEL
+1093 YKVEDEL

-1117 DDVAEGWGFMG
+1117 DDVPEGWGFMG
-1128 IPGEEG
+1128 IPKIEEKIAITVPRWGKNDAYVCGIPTEYFGTSLTNNSGLTLTYFRFHDASGETLVERSFSSGSTISIPENATTFTFYEETKINSYAFNEHVVIVEGFGTDKEWSGLAYSGHQVETTTINNGYVEG

-1246 VAKYNNMRQN
+1246 VAKYNDMRQN
-1256 GMSYESFMEC
+1256 GMSYETFMEC

-1442 HIYLNKVDLSG
+1442 HLYLNKVNLNG

-1487 LRNLEV
+1487 LRNLEI
-1493 LKLPAAISNLVLNDA
+1493 LRLPAAIQNLVLNDA

-1514 ELEEGGMLQSV
+1514 EFEEGGTLQSV

-1532 LTNVTNFNLEDATS
+1532 LTNVTNFDLEDATS

-1554 TVDELYFSKATNLSV
+1554 TVDELYFSKATNLSL
-1569 SNMANLERVIY
+1569 SNMASLERVVY

-1589 DKANVD
+1589 DKTNVD

-1616 APYRE
+1616 APYRN
-1621 SYNIYKD
+1621 SYGK
-1628 EKVIDTTKTFDIL
+1628 E
-1641 PKDYIKGYIHYETG
+1641 
-1655 EAVEQSDSPNI
+1655 
-1666 AFIQYVEVT
+1666 
-1675 EGLSYALEGECD
+1675 
-1687 TVRIAFY
+1687 
-1694 DDTKKF
+1694 
-1700 VKYIDTSTPNT
+1700 
-1711 FAVPTGVS
+1711 
-1719 YVRAMF
+1719 
-1725 VNYKTPVEQY
+1725 
-1735 KILGYGFTT
+1735 
-1744 IQVKDY
+1744 Y

-1757 VFEANILDISSTQF
+1757 VFEANVLDISSTQF
-1771 TDVKLLCTTDTN
+1771 TDVKLLCTTDAN

-1791 KNLIVD
+1791 KNLVVD
-1797 SAYDLDTELLT
+1797 SAYDLDTEILT

-1827 EENVFKTVTTNYPDF
+1827 EGECYIEEIKTVVIRDIGTPGWIDASNTAGTKTNGYVTD
-1842 FGTEAPITANKY
+1842 Y
-1854 IDNNGNISDANSW
+1854 IAVKGGSNISCYNVVSGKAQEIVVN
-1867 FSTVDFYDISHCT
+1867 VYDIDKNFIKNVWNVHGYT
-1880 SIRVNSSKGS
+1880 DSK
-1890 TRIFFYDS
+1890 TI
-1898 SQTFIIYYDMTVGT
+1898 TLPT
-1912 DIDIPN
+1912 
-1918 NAKYARWLLNQGYEK
+1918 NAKYMRAATTSSASYVECTSSRTPNL
-1933 RDITIGSNS
+1933 I
-1942 PVNIVPS
+1942 PS

-1954 LIFSMH
+1954 LIFSMY

-1969 SGVWDLKGFE
+1969 SGTWDMKGLD
-1979 FDTFHTFG
+1979 FDTFHAFG
-1987 LNNDIKQIYGYVEK
+1987 LNNDIIQAEDG
-2001 SIVLEGTNLNW
+2001 
-2012 EFSYGSRDHTYILN
+2012 
-2026 NGFKSIT
+2026 SIT
-2033 PLLCNGHI
+2033 
-2041 IVCRDKDGN
+2041 
-2050 VVANYKFVDKGIAV
+2050 
-2064 KIPANTYEIE
+2064 
-2074 LECYTTETSI
+2074 
-2084 VSYNVVYEE
+2084 
-2093 LEPIQIQMPNRLD
+2093 MPNRLD
-2106 GYTNRVDNFVSPYEV
+2106 
-2121 ARYIASDTTTIP
+2121 
-2133 SFNSEFRYHT
+2133 
-2143 IVSST
+2143 
-2148 DDGYEY
+2148 EY
-2154 VITADDLDNLPTSMV
+2154 SNTVVNLPNRSTM
-2169 FKNLTGL
+2169 TMR
-2176 KSVKYLKTDA
+2176 
-2186 LTSMN
+2186 MN
-2191 AMFYGCS
+2191 ETE
-2198 KLESINLSNSN
+2198 L
-2209 TANVT
+2209 AN
-2214 SMYTMF
+2214 
-2220 QGCTSLSDV
+2220 
-2229 NLSGVNTSKVTSF
+2229 
-2242 FRMFYGCSSLT
+2242 
-2253 SLDLSSL
+2253 
-2260 DAGKVT
+2260 
-2266 DVEEMFCSCSKLEDL
+2266 
-2281 ILFGGQPK
+2281 
-2289 LYRMKGVFNKCNKLK
+2289 
-2304 SLDLNYWDTR
+2304 
-2314 DVNSTENLF
+2314 
-2323 NSCYALTTLNIS
+2323 
-2335 NWNMSK
+2335 
-2341 VTTMYSMFNGCSS
+2341 
-2354 LTSIDL
+2354 
-2360 SGWVT
+2360 
-2365 SSLTSMYNIFRQC
+2365 
-2378 SSLTNIEGIE
+2378 
-2388 TLDTSKVA
+2388 
-2396 NMVAVFYG
+2396 
-2404 CSSLTSLDLSG
+2404 
-2415 WDTSTITD
+2415 
-2423 AADMFTKC
+2423 
-2431 TSLQELHIET
+2431 
-2441 WPLND
+2441 
-2446 VTQREVSSLPVGN
+2446 
-2459 DAKNIVYATA
+2459 
-2469 YFTVPSG
+2469 
-2476 WTLDHALEII
+2476 
-2486 RYTTSKSGTKPDLG
+2486 
-2500 MFTAYSLGETDNG
+2500 
-2513 DGTYTVQIAAN
+2513 
-2524 SLDNLPDTIL
+2524 
-2534 MNYTRVDGLLSVDKC
+2534 
-2549 NCSNL
+2549 
-2554 LSTESMF
+2554 
-2561 MNCSTLTRVNLI
+2561 
-2573 GLDAGTVTN
+2573 
-2582 MSKMFYGCGN
+2582 
-2592 LKTIEGIGT
+2592 
-2601 WNTSNVTNMASMFRG
+2601 
-2616 CELLTSLDVSNWG
+2616 
-2629 TSKVADMGGLFADC
+2629 
-2643 RKLTSVEGIGEWDT
+2643 
-2657 SSVTAMNGLFSNC
+2657 
-2670 KGLTSLD
+2670 
-2677 LSGWK
+2677 
-2682 PEKVV
+2682 
-2687 KMSGMFYGCSS
+2687 
-2698 LSSVIGMDSWYCP
+2698 
-2711 LVDDISSLFQGTDKM
+2711 
-2726 TTIDIH
+2726 
-2732 TWKKGLAEEA
+2732 
-2742 KIITIFS
+2742 
-2749 FANNYG
+2749 
-2755 TTYIDISGIEV
+2755 
-2766 VDDINFA
+2766 
-2773 NAFRWGLQTLKWSN
+2773 
-2787 WKNTID
+2787 
-2793 LSNVGTLTQECVIDL
+2793 
-2808 VANLAEVTSTK
+2808 
-2819 TLTLGS
+2819 
-2825 TLLRY
+2825 
-2830 LTDEQIAEAT
+2830 LTDEEIAALI
-2840 NKGWTLV
+2840 NDGWTIG

>member
-15 KFLDNRQSFDTLEL
+15 KFLDNRQSFDTLES
-29 MNNCSDAP
+29 MNNCSDVP

-83 HVQASDLEGFATEE
+83 HIQASDLEGFATEE

-112 VDLSGYVSKEELEG
+112 VDLSGYVSKEELNA
-126 KGYLTGIPEEYVT
+126 KGYLTGIPDEYVT
-139 DEELNS
+139 DEELNA
-145 KGYLTEHQDLSNYAT
+145 KGYLTEHQDLSGYVSKEELEGKGYLTGIPDEYVTDEELNAKGYLTEHQDLSGYVSKEELEGKGYLTGIPDEYVTDEELEGKGYLTEHQDLSGYAT

-168 SNIDISGGGNVDIDL
+168 SNIDNVDIDL
-183 SNYVTNDKLQEGL
+183 SDYVTNDELQESL

-211 DSQTA
+211 DNQTA

-231 SGGGGGSTIIPP
+231 SGGGGGSANIPP

-258 GTFNL
+258 EVFDL

-273 RGTAKIFVNDVESIS
+273 RGTVKIFVNDVESIS
-288 MSIPQGENTIPMVD
+288 MSIPQGENTIPMAD

-315 VIDRTG
+315 VVDRTG

-374 IDGGVKDGVSCSS
+374 IDGEVKDGVSCSS

-406 QAYVMDSAGNTSN
+406 QAYVVDSAGSTSN
-419 VLSFNFIILDA
+419 VLTFNFIILDA
-430 VSLVVASDT
+430 VSLVIASDT

-449 LSIDYKVYMRG
+449 LSLDYKVYMRG
-460 ATSFITKT
+460 STSFITKT

-487 RTNTLTEG
+487 RTSTLTEG

-662 MTSVMFIIDRNEA
+662 MTSVMFVIDRNEA

-715 SGHAR
+715 SGYAR

-773 LGKNDKKPCAITYVS
+773 LGKDDKKPCAITYVS

-824 NLADEKGEKWK
+824 NLADEEGNKWK

-840 GQPERR
+840 GKPEHRF
-846 YTLKADFMSSGH
+846 TLKADFMSSGH
-858 WTNTGLTKWINKN
+858 WTNTGLTKWINNN

-895 SINDTRECIYGFPCR
+895 SIDDTRECIYGFPCR
-910 LILVNDGNTPL
+910 LILVNDGKTPL

-968 NSDTSAGAFMRYKGV
+968 NSDTSAGAFMRYKTSQFL
-983 PGNFA
+983 P
-988 TGGICETP
+988 EKLP
-996 IGYVSGAY
+996 LMDGAY
-1004 YTPLFPVE
+1004 TCKTEIALFDE
-1012 MFDGVTTVHH
+1012 SLSIKTDGILNKILIYNETKAYLGDCRYYEGINLSNLNPNAKYFGLYITGKPS
-1022 VIWTACSIGVDVNFN
+1022 WVNINGHLF
-1037 EVTNIQGQDPDLSEV
+1037 
-1052 IVEGVKYV
+1052 IVEGSCSSEDVIG
-1060 RFKYYNT
+1060 T
-1067 PDTTI
+1067 PENI
-1072 GNVTIKATEVLEEAM
+1072 HEL
-1087 PNFMAD
+1087 
-1093 FYVKSESDEL
+1093 EL

-1117 DDVAEGWGFMG
+1117 DDVEEGWGFMG
-1128 IPGEEG
+1128 IPDEEG

-1139 LIDWVDGC
+1139 LIDWVDLS

-1160 NRDYTLRY
+1160 HRDYTLRY

-1215 FDVDIEMAQGYW
+1215 FDVDIEMTQGYW

-1256 GMSYESFMEC
+1256 GLSYESLMEC

-1365 KKKIDGKTSVSFTG
+1365 KKKIDGKVSVTFTG

-1391 YGGSNIKSIKGIS
+1391 YGGSNIKSIKGIT

-1442 HIYLNKVDLSG
+1442 HLYLNRVNLSG

-1466 PLVREIDIRGTAITG
+1466 PLVREIDIRGTAVTG
-1481 LNLPPS
+1481 LNLPTS
-1487 LRNLEV
+1487 LRNLEI
-1493 LKLPAAISNLVLNDA
+1493 LRLPAAIETLALNDA
-1508 GQLHTL
+1508 SQLHTL
-1514 ELEEGGMLQSV
+1514 EFEEGGRIQNV

-1532 LTNVTNFNLEDATS
+1532 LVNITNFNLEDATS

-1554 TVDELYFSKATNLSV
+1554 TVNELYFSKATNLSV
-1569 SNMANLERVIY
+1569 SNMSNLERLVY

-1595 NASNYTISTFNC
+1595 NAPTYTITTFNC

-1616 APYRE
+1616 APYRN
-1621 SYNIYKD
+1621 SYGK
-1628 EKVIDTTKTFDIL
+1628 E
-1641 PKDYIKGYIHYETG
+1641 
-1655 EAVEQSDSPNI
+1655 
-1666 AFIQYVEVT
+1666 
-1675 EGLSYALEGECD
+1675 
-1687 TVRIAFY
+1687 
-1694 DDTKKF
+1694 
-1700 VKYIDTSTPNT
+1700 
-1711 FAVPTGVS
+1711 
-1719 YVRAMF
+1719 
-1725 VNYKTPVEQY
+1725 
-1735 KILGYGFTT
+1735 
-1744 IQVKDY
+1744 Y

-1757 VFEANILDISSTQF
+1757 VFEANVLDISSTQF
-1771 TDVKLLCTTDTN
+1771 KDVKLLCTTDTN
-1783 KLLLPRTV
+1783 KLLLPRTI
-1791 KNLIVD
+1791 KNLVVD
-1797 SAYDLDTELLT
+1797 SAYDLDTEYLT

-1813 TIHTDLYEPYNTDY
+1813 TVHGDLIEPYTTDY
-1827 EENVFKTVTTNYPDF
+1827 ESEISVRYGKLVTPDII
-1842 FGTEAPITANKY
+1842 P
-1854 IDNNGNISDANSW
+1854 
-1867 FSTVDFYDISHCT
+1867 
-1880 SIRVNSSKGS
+1880 SS
-1890 TRIFFYDS
+1890 
-1898 SQTFIIYYDMTVGT
+1898 
-1912 DIDIPN
+1912 
-1918 NAKYARWLLNQGYEK
+1918 
-1933 RDITIGSNS
+1933 
-1942 PVNIVPS
+1942 
-1949 ASDGS
+1949 SDGS
-1954 LIFSMH
+1954 LIFSI
-1960 APHNTTEPA
+1960 NSDQE
-1969 SGVWDLKGFE
+1969 GIWDLNGLE
-1979 FDTFHTFG
+1979 FDNFYTYG
-1987 LNNDIKQIYGYVEK
+1987 MNNDVKLVGDTLSMPK
-2001 SIVLEGTNLNW
+2001 
-2012 EFSYGSRDHTYILN
+2012 RD
-2026 NGFKSIT
+2026 
-2033 PLLCNGHI
+2033 
-2041 IVCRDKDGN
+2041 
-2050 VVANYKFVDKGIAV
+2050 ANYKITIENANIKPKELPTMLYPKFINTDSPIKGVVDYSEYEGTSLDWAAAYTNKNEVDLIITDEVILNSTSQYNMIKDSEYVFYDPRTIAIYTCNTSDV
-2064 KIPANTYEIE
+2064 LPTFNSGFAGYSTLKTTNGDNTY
-2074 LECYTTETSI
+2074 
-2084 VSYNVVYEE
+2084 
-2093 LEPIQIQMPNRLD
+2093 
-2106 GYTNRVDNFVSPYEV
+2106 
-2121 ARYIASDTTTIP
+2121 TI
-2133 SFNSEFRYHT
+2133 T
-2143 IVSST
+2143 
-2148 DDGYEY
+2148 
-2154 VITADDLDNLPTSMV
+2154 VITDNLNNLPTSIS
-2169 FKNLTGL
+2169 FKDKTSLL
-2176 KSVKYLKTDA
+2176 SVEYLNTSE

-2191 AMFYGCS
+2191 SMFENCS
-2198 KLESINLSNSN
+2198 NLTYVN
-2209 TANVT
+2209 A
-2214 SMYTMF
+2214 
-2220 QGCTSLSDV
+2220 SDW
-2229 NLSGVNTSKVTSF
+2229 NTSKVVDMA
-2242 FRMFYGCSSLT
+2242 RMFRSCSKLATLDVSNLDTKNITNMFSVFYRCTSLT
-2253 SLDLSSL
+2253 SL
-2260 DAGKVT
+2260 
-2266 DVEEMFCSCSKLEDL
+2266 
-2281 ILFGGQPK
+2281 
-2289 LYRMKGVFNKCNKLK
+2289 N
-2304 SLDLNYWDTR
+2304 
-2314 DVNSTENLF
+2314 
-2323 NSCYALTTLNIS
+2323 
-2335 NWNMSK
+2335 
-2341 VTTMYSMFNGCSS
+2341 
-2354 LTSIDL
+2354 
-2360 SGWVT
+2360 
-2365 SSLTSMYNIFRQC
+2365 
-2378 SSLTNIEGIE
+2378 
-2388 TLDTSKVA
+2388 
-2396 NMVAVFYG
+2396 
-2404 CSSLTSLDLSG
+2404 LSG
-2415 WDTSTITD
+2415 WDT
-2423 AADMFTKC
+2423 
-2431 TSLQELHIET
+2431 
-2441 WPLND
+2441 
-2446 VTQREVSSLPVGN
+2446 
-2459 DAKNIVYATA
+2459 
-2469 YFTVPSG
+2469 
-2476 WTLDHALEII
+2476 
-2486 RYTTSKSGTKPDLG
+2486 
-2500 MFTAYSLGETDNG
+2500 GE
-2513 DGTYTVQIAAN
+2513 
-2524 SLDNLPDTIL
+2524 
-2534 MNYTRVDGLLSVDKC
+2534 
-2549 NCSNL
+2549 
-2554 LSTESMF
+2554 
-2561 MNCSTLTRVNLI
+2561 
-2573 GLDAGTVTN
+2573 VTN
-2582 MSKMFYGCGN
+2582 MS
-2592 LKTIEGIGT
+2592 
-2601 WNTSNVTNMASMFRG
+2601 SMFQE
-2616 CELLTSLDVSNWG
+2616 CTSLTSLDVSNWG
-2629 TSKVADMGGLFADC
+2629 TGKVTNMDSMFQNASKLPTITGINDFNTSALTTAYNMFTSANSIITLDLTKWNTGNLSSAGVMFGYMNNLKSLDISTWNTSKFNSQSKNMLTWDT
-2643 RKLTSVEGIGEWDT
+2643 KLTDFNSPTFYIDMDFST
-2657 SSVTAMNGLFSNC
+2657 SSALSID
-2670 KGLTSLD
+2670 SL
-2677 LSGWK
+2677 
-2682 PEKVV
+2682 
-2687 KMSGMFYGCSS
+2687 MS
-2698 LSSVIGMDSWYCP
+2698 I
-2711 LVDDISSLFQGTDKM
+2711 INR
-2726 TTIDIH
+2726 
-2732 TWKKGLAEEA
+2732 LAP
-2742 KIITIFS
+2742 T
-2749 FANNYG
+2749 
-2755 TTYIDISGIEV
+2755 
-2766 VDDINFA
+2766 
-2773 NAFRWGLQTLKWSN
+2773 
-2787 WKNTID
+2787 
-2793 LSNVGTLTQECVIDL
+2793 
-2808 VANLAEVTSTK
+2808 TSTR
-2819 TLTLGS
+2819 TLTLS
-2825 TLLRY
+2825 SASKNK
-2830 LTDEQIAEAT
+2830 LTDEQIAIAT
-2840 NKGWTLV
+2840 SKGWTIA

>member
-1 MSINIGDNFSYLGK
+1 MSLNIGDNFSYLGK

-29 MNNCSDAP
+29 MNNCSDVP
-37 LGFITY
+37 IGFITF

-51 EYSDAGWIEYKSS
+51 EYTESGWVEYSTS
-64 ITDEEAEKLNIAYL
+64 ISNEQVEKINAAYN
-78 HSQTT
+78 HSQTQ
-83 HVQASDLEGFATEE
+83 HVQPSDLEGFATEE
-97 FVTNKIAEAELGSEE
+97 FVTNKIAEAELGGEK

-139 DEELNS
+139 DEELNA
-145 KGYLTEHQDLSNYAT
+145 KGYLTEHQDLSGYAT
-160 KEYVDDAI
+160 KEYVDEAI
-168 SNIDISGGGNVDIDL
+168 SNIDISGGNIDVDL
-183 SNYVTNDKLQEGL
+183 SDYVTNAKLQEGL

-211 DSQTA
+211 DAQTA

-231 SGGGGGSTIIPP
+231 SGGGGGSANIPP

-258 GTFNL
+258 EIFDL

-273 RGTAKIFVNDVESIS
+273 RGTVKIFVNDVESIS
-288 MSIPQGENTIPMVD
+288 MSIPQGENTIPMAD

-333 GSLEITS
+333 GSLEIVS

-374 IDGGVKDGVSCSS
+374 IDGEVKDGVSCSS

-393 TFPNNLEVGAHFC
+393 TFPNNLEVGAHYC
-406 QAYVMDSAGNTSN
+406 QAYVADSAGSTSN
-419 VLSFNFIILDA
+419 VLTFNFIVLDN

-449 LSIDYKVYMRG
+449 LSLDYKVYMRG
-460 ATSFITKT
+460 STSFITKT

-662 MTSVMFIIDRNEA
+662 MTSVMFVIDRNEA

-715 SGHAR
+715 SGYAR

-773 LGKNDKKPCAITYVS
+773 LGKDDKKPCAITYVS

-824 NLADEKGEKWK
+824 NLADETGEKWK

-840 GQPERR
+840 GKPERR
-846 YTLKADFMSSGH
+846 FTLKADFMSSGH
-858 WTNTGLTKWINKN
+858 WTNTGLTKWINNN

-895 SINDTRECIYGFPCR
+895 SIDDTRECIYGFPCR
-910 LILVNDGNTPL
+910 LILVNDGKTPL

-955 DVFPNCASYEVTA
+955 DVFPYCASYEVTA
-968 NSDTSAGAFMRYKGV
+968 NSDTSAGAFM
-983 PGNFA
+983 
-988 TGGICETP
+988 
-996 IGYVSGAY
+996 
-1004 YTPLFPVE
+1004 
-1012 MFDGVTTVHH
+1012 
-1022 VIWTACSIGVDVNFN
+1022 
-1037 EVTNIQGQDPDLSEV
+1037 
-1052 IVEGVKYV
+1052 KYDAN
-1060 RFKYYNT
+1060 RT
-1067 PDTTI
+1067 PDMT
-1072 GNVTIKATEVLEEAM
+1072 
-1087 PNFMAD
+1087 
-1093 FYVKSESDEL
+1093 EL

-1117 DDVAEGWGFMG
+1117 DDVPEGWGFMG
-1128 IPGEEG
+1128 VKISKEQRIIMVPRWGDNHNYVCGVPTEYFGTSITNNSGLSLMYFRFHDASGEEILMYTLGPDETVNIPENAVTFSFHASNNINSYTFNDHIVMVEGSGTDKEWSGLAYSGHQVKTTIVDGGYENG

-1182 KNMMLDTWDNKIFMP
+1182 KNMMLDTWDNKIYMP

-1215 FDVDIEMAQGYW
+1215 FDVDIEMTQGYW

-1256 GMSYESFMEC
+1256 GLSYESLMEC
-1266 FYDEQIAKIPQKYYN
+1266 FYDEQIAKIPQRYYN
-1281 MDYDVKYGPFAD
+1281 MDYDVKYGPFAY
-1293 SYIGMANGDTY
+1293 SYIGMANGDVY
-1304 EHLKRWLQQRL
+1304 EHVKRWLQQRL

-1365 KKKIDGKTSVSFTG
+1365 KKKIDGKTSVTFTG

-1442 HIYLNKVDLSG
+1442 HIYLNKVNLSG

-1466 PLVREIDIRGTAITG
+1466 PLVREIDIRGTSITG

-1487 LRNLEV
+1487 LRNLET
-1493 LKLPAAISNLVLNDA
+1493 LKLPAAINELNLNDG
-1508 GQLHTL
+1508 GQLHTI
-1514 ELEEGGMLQSV
+1514 EFEEGAKV
-1525 SMTNCNA
+1525 DKVNMTNCNA
-1532 LTNVTNFNLEDATS
+1532 LVNVTNFNLEDATS
-1546 ITLNNSYN
+1546 ITLNNSYS
-1554 TVDELYFSKATNLSV
+1554 TVNDLYFSKATNLSV
-1569 SNMANLERVIY
+1569 SNMSNLERIIY

-1607 PKLNEFVTT
+1607 PKLNEFITT

-1621 SYNIYKD
+1621 SY
-1628 EKVIDTTKTFDIL
+1628 
-1641 PKDYIKGYIHYETG
+1641 G
-1655 EAVEQSDSPNI
+1655 
-1666 AFIQYVEVT
+1666 
-1675 EGLSYALEGECD
+1675 
-1687 TVRIAFY
+1687 
-1694 DDTKKF
+1694 
-1700 VKYIDTSTPNT
+1700 
-1711 FAVPTGVS
+1711 
-1719 YVRAMF
+1719 
-1725 VNYKTPVEQY
+1725 
-1735 KILGYGFTT
+1735 
-1744 IQVKDY
+1744 KDY

-1783 KLLLPRTV
+1783 KLLLPRTI

-1797 SAYDLDTELLT
+1797 SAYDLDTEYLT

-1813 TIHTDLYEPYNTDY
+1813 TVHGELIEPYTTDY
-1827 EENVFKTVTTNYPDF
+1827 EGEVYK
-1842 FGTEAPITANKY
+1842 
-1854 IDNNGNISDANSW
+1854 
-1867 FSTVDFYDISHCT
+1867 
-1880 SIRVNSSKGS
+1880 
-1890 TRIFFYDS
+1890 
-1898 SQTFIIYYDMTVGT
+1898 
-1912 DIDIPN
+1912 
-1918 NAKYARWLLNQGYEK
+1918 
-1933 RDITIGSNS
+1933 
-1942 PVNIVPS
+1942 NIVPS

-1954 LIFSMH
+1954 LIFSMY

-1969 SGVWDLKGFE
+1969 SGTWDLNGLE
-1979 FDTFHTFG
+1979 FDNFYTYG
-1987 LNNDIKQIYGYVEK
+1987 MNNDVKLVDDTILMPK
-2001 SIVLEGTNLNW
+2001 
-2012 EFSYGSRDHTYILN
+2012 RD
-2026 NGFKSIT
+2026 
-2033 PLLCNGHI
+2033 
-2041 IVCRDKDGN
+2041 
-2050 VVANYKFVDKGIAV
+2050 ANYKVTIENANVKPKELPTMLYPKFINTDSPIKGVVDYSEYEGTSLDWAAAYMNKDEVDLTITDEIILNSTSQYNISKDSEYVLRDPRAIAIYTCNTSNV
-2064 KIPANTYEIE
+2064 LPTFNSGFIGYSVFETANGDNTYTI
-2074 LECYTTETSI
+2074 TIIT
-2084 VSYNVVYEE
+2084 
-2093 LEPIQIQMPNRLD
+2093 
-2106 GYTNRVDNFVSPYEV
+2106 DNL
-2121 ARYIASDTTTIP
+2121 
-2133 SFNSEFRYHT
+2133 N
-2143 IVSST
+2143 
-2148 DDGYEY
+2148 
-2154 VITADDLDNLPTSMV
+2154 NLPTSIS
-2169 FKNLTGL
+2169 FDG
-2176 KSVKYLKTDA
+2176 
-2186 LTSMN
+2186 
-2191 AMFYGCS
+2191 
-2198 KLESINLSNSN
+2198 N
-2209 TANVT
+2209 TN
-2214 SMYTMF
+2214 
-2220 QGCTSLSDV
+2220 
-2229 NLSGVNTSKVTSF
+2229 
-2242 FRMFYGCSSLT
+2242 
-2253 SLDLSSL
+2253 
-2260 DAGKVT
+2260 
-2266 DVEEMFCSCSKLEDL
+2266 
-2281 ILFGGQPK
+2281 
-2289 LYRMKGVFNKCNKLK
+2289 
-2304 SLDLNYWDTR
+2304 
-2314 DVNSTENLF
+2314 
-2323 NSCYALTTLNIS
+2323 
-2335 NWNMSK
+2335 
-2341 VTTMYSMFNGCSS
+2341 
-2354 LTSIDL
+2354 
-2360 SGWVT
+2360 
-2365 SSLTSMYNIFRQC
+2365 
-2378 SSLTNIEGIE
+2378 
-2388 TLDTSKVA
+2388 
-2396 NMVAVFYG
+2396 
-2404 CSSLTSLDLSG
+2404 
-2415 WDTSTITD
+2415 
-2423 AADMFTKC
+2423 
-2431 TSLQELHIET
+2431 
-2441 WPLND
+2441 
-2446 VTQREVSSLPVGN
+2446 
-2459 DAKNIVYATA
+2459 
-2469 YFTVPSG
+2469 
-2476 WTLDHALEII
+2476 
-2486 RYTTSKSGTKPDLG
+2486 
-2500 MFTAYSLGETDNG
+2500 
-2513 DGTYTVQIAAN
+2513 
-2524 SLDNLPDTIL
+2524 
-2534 MNYTRVDGLLSVDKC
+2534 LLSVEYLNASNITTMNNMFR

-2554 LSTESMF
+2554 LS
-2561 MNCSTLTRVNLI
+2561 VNLSNQDCSKVTTASYMFDRCSNI
-2573 GLDAGTVTN
+2573 RSIDLTNTN
-2582 MSKMFYGCGN
+2582 MSLDTFTGMFSACSNLEEIKCDGWINESMRNRVLSDYQSENLIANSKKIKTDIFMYLCGIYRMSRYQN
-2592 LKTIEGIGT
+2592 SDATEPRILDFSGI
-2601 WNTSNVTNMASMFRG
+2601 
-2616 CELLTSLDVSNWG
+2616 
-2629 TSKVADMGGLFADC
+2629 
-2643 RKLTSVEGIGEWDT
+2643 DT
-2657 SSVTAMNGLFSNC
+2657 SAMKKMNVYGNTTSIINLHSENGLNLSLRDA
-2670 KGLTSLD
+2670 KSLTHVDSLHFKWD
-2677 LSGWK
+2677 QLG
-2682 PEKVV
+2682 
-2687 KMSGMFYGCSS
+2687 FRYYYG
-2698 LSSVIGMDSWYCP
+2698 G
-2711 LVDDISSLFQGTDKM
+2711 
-2726 TTIDIH
+2726 
-2732 TWKKGLAEEA
+2732 
-2742 KIITIFS
+2742 
-2749 FANNYG
+2749 
-2755 TTYIDISGIEV
+2755 
-2766 VDDINFA
+2766 
-2773 NAFRWGLQTLKWSN
+2773 
-2787 WKNTID
+2787 
-2793 LSNVGTLTQECVIDL
+2793 
-2808 VANLAEVTSTK
+2808 
-2819 TLTLGS
+2819 GS
-2825 TLLRY
+2825 TLDIIFETTENSTNYKYENWKPGDPNFVLRLNDTKFTVVSIVSFLECLY
-2830 LTDEQIAEAT
+2830 DYTSKGERTNATLQLGSNLNRLTPEQIAIAT
-2840 NKGWTLV
+2840 NKGWTLT

>member
-1 MSINIGDNFSYLGK
+1 MSLNIGDNFSYLGK

-29 MNNCSDAP
+29 MNNCSDVP
-37 LGFITY
+37 IGFITF

-51 EYSDAGWIEYKSS
+51 EYTESGWVEYSTS
-64 ITDEEAEKLNIAYL
+64 ISNEQVEKINAAYN
-78 HSQTT
+78 HSQTQ
-83 HVQASDLEGFATEE
+83 HVQPSDLEGFATEE
-97 FVTNKIAEAELGSEE
+97 FVTNKIAEAELGGEK

-139 DEELNS
+139 DEELNA
-145 KGYLTEHQDLSNYAT
+145 KGYLTEHQDLSGYAT
-160 KEYVDDAI
+160 KEYVDEAI
-168 SNIDISGGGNVDIDL
+168 SNIDISGGNIDVDL
-183 SNYVTNDKLQEGL
+183 SDYVTNAKLQEGL

-211 DSQTA
+211 DAQTA

-231 SGGGGGSTIIPP
+231 SGGGGGSANIPP

-258 GTFNL
+258 EIFDL

-273 RGTAKIFVNDVESIS
+273 RGTVKIFVNDVESIS
-288 MSIPQGENTIPMVD
+288 MSIPQGENTIPMAD

-333 GSLEITS
+333 GSLEIVS

-374 IDGGVKDGVSCSS
+374 IDGEVKDGVSCSS

-393 TFPNNLEVGAHFC
+393 TFPNNLEVGAHYC
-406 QAYVMDSAGNTSN
+406 QAYVADSAGSTSN
-419 VLSFNFIILDA
+419 VLTFNFIVLDN

-449 LSIDYKVYMRG
+449 LSLDYKVYMRG
-460 ATSFITKT
+460 STSFITKT

-662 MTSVMFIIDRNEA
+662 MTSVMFVIDRNEA

-715 SGHAR
+715 SGYAR

-773 LGKNDKKPCAITYVS
+773 LGKDDKKPCAITYVS

-824 NLADEKGEKWK
+824 NLADETGEKWK

-840 GQPERR
+840 GKPERR
-846 YTLKADFMSSGH
+846 FTLKADFMSSGH
-858 WTNTGLTKWINKN
+858 WTNTGLTKWINNN

-895 SINDTRECIYGFPCR
+895 SIDDTRECIYGFPCR
-910 LILVNDGNTPL
+910 LILVNDGKTPL

-955 DVFPNCASYEVTA
+955 DVFPYCASYEVTA
-968 NSDTSAGAFMRYKGV
+968 NSDTSAGAFM
-983 PGNFA
+983 
-988 TGGICETP
+988 
-996 IGYVSGAY
+996 
-1004 YTPLFPVE
+1004 
-1012 MFDGVTTVHH
+1012 
-1022 VIWTACSIGVDVNFN
+1022 
-1037 EVTNIQGQDPDLSEV
+1037 
-1052 IVEGVKYV
+1052 KYDAN
-1060 RFKYYNT
+1060 RT
-1067 PDTTI
+1067 PDMT
-1072 GNVTIKATEVLEEAM
+1072 
-1087 PNFMAD
+1087 
-1093 FYVKSESDEL
+1093 EL

-1117 DDVAEGWGFMG
+1117 DDVPEGWGFMG
-1128 IPGEEG
+1128 VKISKEQRIIMVPRWGDNHNYVCGVPTEYFGTSITNNSGLSLMYFRFHDASGEEILMYTLGPDETVNIPENAVTFSFHASNNINSYTFNDHIVMVEGSGTDKEWSGLAYSGHQVKTTIVDGGYENG

-1182 KNMMLDTWDNKIFMP
+1182 KNMMLDTWDNKIYMP

-1215 FDVDIEMAQGYW
+1215 FDVDIEMTQGYW

-1256 GMSYESFMEC
+1256 GLSYESLMEC
-1266 FYDEQIAKIPQKYYN
+1266 FYDEQIAKIPQRYYN
-1281 MDYDVKYGPFAD
+1281 MDYDVKYGPFAY
-1293 SYIGMANGDTY
+1293 SYIGMANGDVY
-1304 EHLKRWLQQRL
+1304 EHVKRWLQQRL

-1365 KKKIDGKTSVSFTG
+1365 KKKIDGKTSVTFTG

-1442 HIYLNKVDLSG
+1442 HIYLNKVNLSG

-1466 PLVREIDIRGTAITG
+1466 PLVREIDIRGTSITG

-1487 LRNLEV
+1487 LRNLET
-1493 LKLPAAISNLVLNDA
+1493 LKLPAAINELNLNDG
-1508 GQLHTL
+1508 GQLHTI
-1514 ELEEGGMLQSV
+1514 EFEEGAKV
-1525 SMTNCNA
+1525 DKVKMTNCNA
-1532 LTNVTNFNLEDATS
+1532 LVNVTNFNLEDATS
-1546 ITLNNSYN
+1546 ITLNNSYS
-1554 TVDELYFSKATNLSV
+1554 TVNDLYFSKATNLSV
-1569 SNMANLERVIY
+1569 SNMSNLERIIY

-1595 NASNYTISTFNC
+1595 NAPTYTISTFNC
-1607 PKLNEFVTT
+1607 PKLKEFITT
-1616 APYRE
+1616 APYRN
-1621 SYNIYKD
+1621 SY
-1628 EKVIDTTKTFDIL
+1628 
-1641 PKDYIKGYIHYETG
+1641 G
-1655 EAVEQSDSPNI
+1655 
-1666 AFIQYVEVT
+1666 
-1675 EGLSYALEGECD
+1675 
-1687 TVRIAFY
+1687 
-1694 DDTKKF
+1694 
-1700 VKYIDTSTPNT
+1700 
-1711 FAVPTGVS
+1711 
-1719 YVRAMF
+1719 
-1725 VNYKTPVEQY
+1725 
-1735 KILGYGFTT
+1735 
-1744 IQVKDY
+1744 KDY

-1771 TDVKLLCTTDTN
+1771 KDVKLLCTTDTN
-1783 KLLLPRTV
+1783 KLLLPRTI

-1797 SAYDLDTELLT
+1797 SAYDLDTEYLT

-1813 TIHTDLYEPYNTDY
+1813 TVHGELIEPYTTDY
-1827 EENVFKTVTTNYPDF
+1827 EGEVYK
-1842 FGTEAPITANKY
+1842 
-1854 IDNNGNISDANSW
+1854 
-1867 FSTVDFYDISHCT
+1867 
-1880 SIRVNSSKGS
+1880 
-1890 TRIFFYDS
+1890 
-1898 SQTFIIYYDMTVGT
+1898 
-1912 DIDIPN
+1912 
-1918 NAKYARWLLNQGYEK
+1918 
-1933 RDITIGSNS
+1933 
-1942 PVNIVPS
+1942 NIVPS

-1954 LIFSMH
+1954 LIFSMY

-1969 SGVWDLKGFE
+1969 SGTWDLNGLE
-1979 FDTFHTFG
+1979 FDNFYTYG
-1987 LNNDIKQIYGYVEK
+1987 MNNDVEQLYGDVNKTKVYHGSDLEWTASGVTGTTNIIVPGEAATIRADKTITNIEFYTVDGTFISNMTAIQPNDMMVTPSDAHSFKITPYLSDCSSITITITYIGYDVTGITMPKRDANYKVTIENANVKPKELPTMLYPKFINTDSPIKGVVDYSEY
-2001 SIVLEGTNLNW
+2001 EGTSLDWIAAYMNKDEVDLTITDEIILNSTSQYNISKDS
-2012 EFSYGSRDHTYILN
+2012 EYVLRDPRAIAIYTCNTSNVLPTFN
-2026 NGFKSIT
+2026 NGFTGYSVFET
-2033 PLLCNGHI
+2033 TNE
-2041 IVCRDKDGN
+2041 D
-2050 VVANYKFVDKGIAV
+2050 
-2064 KIPANTYEIE
+2064 NTY
-2074 LECYTTETSI
+2074 
-2084 VSYNVVYEE
+2084 
-2093 LEPIQIQMPNRLD
+2093 
-2106 GYTNRVDNFVSPYEV
+2106 
-2121 ARYIASDTTTIP
+2121 TTTII
-2133 SFNSEFRYHT
+2133 SDN
-2143 IVSST
+2143 
-2148 DDGYEY
+2148 
-2154 VITADDLDNLPTSMV
+2154 LNNLPTSITFSGV
-2169 FKNLTGL
+2169 SSLL
-2176 KSVKYLKTDA
+2176 SVEHLNVNKVTNMQGMFYNCTS
-2186 LTSMN
+2186 LTSVDTSNWDTSNVINMQ
-2191 AMFYGCS
+2191 AMFQNCRSLTSLDTSNWNTRNVTITSNMLQNCS
-2198 KLESINLSNSN
+2198 KLESFDLSNKD
-2209 TANVT
+2209 
-2214 SMYTMF
+2214 
-2220 QGCTSLSDV
+2220 C
-2229 NLSGVNTSKVTSF
+2229 SKVTSTSN
-2242 FRMFYGCSSLT
+2242 MFANCSNIRTIDLKNTNMSLDILT
-2253 SLDLSSL
+2253 S
-2260 DAGKVT
+2260 
-2266 DVEEMFCSCSKLEDL
+2266 MFSSCSNLEEIKCDGWINESMRNRVIQYYQADNL
-2281 ILFGGQPK
+2281 IYG
-2289 LYRMKGVFNKCNKLK
+2289 CNKLK
-2304 SLDLNYWDTR
+2304 TDIFMYLCGIYRMVLYTNTDATEPRILDFSGIDTSAMTNMNVYGNTTSIINLHSENGLNLSLR
-2314 DVNSTENLF
+2314 D
-2323 NSCYALTTLNIS
+2323 A
-2335 NWNMSK
+2335 K
-2341 VTTMYSMFNGCSS
+2341 S
-2354 LTSIDL
+2354 LTHVD
-2360 SGWVT
+2360 
-2365 SSLTSMYNIFRQC
+2365 SLHFKWNQLGFRYY
-2378 SSLTNIEGIE
+2378 
-2388 TLDTSKVA
+2388 
-2396 NMVAVFYG
+2396 YG
-2404 CSSLTSLDLSG
+2404 G
-2415 WDTSTITD
+2415 
-2423 AADMFTKC
+2423 
-2431 TSLQELHIET
+2431 
-2441 WPLND
+2441 
-2446 VTQREVSSLPVGN
+2446 
-2459 DAKNIVYATA
+2459 
-2469 YFTVPSG
+2469 
-2476 WTLDHALEII
+2476 
-2486 RYTTSKSGTKPDLG
+2486 
-2500 MFTAYSLGETDNG
+2500 
-2513 DGTYTVQIAAN
+2513 
-2524 SLDNLPDTIL
+2524 
-2534 MNYTRVDGLLSVDKC
+2534 
-2549 NCSNL
+2549 
-2554 LSTESMF
+2554 
-2561 MNCSTLTRVNLI
+2561 
-2573 GLDAGTVTN
+2573 
-2582 MSKMFYGCGN
+2582 
-2592 LKTIEGIGT
+2592 
-2601 WNTSNVTNMASMFRG
+2601 
-2616 CELLTSLDVSNWG
+2616 
-2629 TSKVADMGGLFADC
+2629 
-2643 RKLTSVEGIGEWDT
+2643 
-2657 SSVTAMNGLFSNC
+2657 
-2670 KGLTSLD
+2670 
-2677 LSGWK
+2677 
-2682 PEKVV
+2682 
-2687 KMSGMFYGCSS
+2687 
-2698 LSSVIGMDSWYCP
+2698 
-2711 LVDDISSLFQGTDKM
+2711 
-2726 TTIDIH
+2726 
-2732 TWKKGLAEEA
+2732 
-2742 KIITIFS
+2742 
-2749 FANNYG
+2749 
-2755 TTYIDISGIEV
+2755 
-2766 VDDINFA
+2766 
-2773 NAFRWGLQTLKWSN
+2773 
-2787 WKNTID
+2787 
-2793 LSNVGTLTQECVIDL
+2793 
-2808 VANLAEVTSTK
+2808 
-2819 TLTLGS
+2819 GS
-2825 TLLRY
+2825 TLDIIFETTENSTNYKYENWKPGDPNSVLRLGDTRFTVVSIVSFLECLY
-2830 LTDEQIAEAT
+2830 DYTSKGERTNATLQLGSNLNRLTPEQIAIAT
-2840 NKGWTLV
+2840 NKGWTLT